1 MCYNMHKS
9 KREEF
14 NIMKKNWFARQVT
27 LQDENTAPV
36 ESVKEALERLDGE
49 ELANLYVWL
58 GQKLQMDDDKSRTAE
73 MLDFRKDFHSLLEDI
88 VEKRLTGE
96 AEIERRL
103 HSLARVPERFCRFVV
118 MEFEGWEEGVAFPE
132 ELFAQLEEVFPGS
145 NMTEFQGKVIV
156 LFSSLERINQPTE
169 VLDASRFQTLLEDW
183 NAVAA
188 ISNATSQHYRLHTC
202 YFLAQQTLKLGKA
215 LRPQQR
221 HRIFSFEDYA
231 EYFMIDLCFNS
242 FDELLGHHDIIYLA
256 HPDAI
261 LIARYD
267 RKHGTNLLD
276 VLYYYCLSSENIAK
290 TAGLAYMHRNT
301 ATARMAKIRE
311 LIRADLSDGQI
322 RQRMIFSCKILRYY
336 EKYVQ
341 VDMEERLRETSG
353 QEGEKA

>member
-1 MCYNMHKS
+1 
-9 KREEF
+9 
-14 NIMKKNWFARQVT
+14 MKKNPFVRQHT
-27 LQDENTAPV
+27 LQDENTIPV
-36 ESVKEALERLDGE
+36 NSVKEVLEHLDGE
-49 ELANLYVWL
+49 ELADIYAWL
-58 GQKLQMDDDKSRTAE
+58 EQKIRMGDDRSRTAE

-103 HSLARVPERFCRFVV
+103 HSLSRVPERFCRFVV
-118 MEFEGWEEGVAFPE
+118 LEFDGLEEGVAFPE
-132 ELFAQLEEVFPGS
+132 ELFDQLEEVFPGS
-145 NMTEFQGKVIV
+145 NMTEFQGKVAV

-169 VLDASRFQTLLEDW
+169 VLDTVRFQELLEEW

-202 YFLAQQTLKLGKA
+202 YFLAQQTLKLGRA
-215 LRPQQR
+215 LRPQPK

-242 FDELLGHHDIIYLA
+242 FSEMLGHHDIIYLA

-261 LIARYD
+261 LIARHD
-267 RKHGTNLLD
+267 RKYGTNLLD

-290 TAGLAYMHRNT
+290 TAQLAYMHRNT
-301 ATARMAKIRE
+301 ATTRMAKIRE
-311 LIRADLSDGQI
+311 LIHADLSDGQT

-341 VDMEERLRETSG
+341 VDMEERLKETV
-353 QEGEKA
+353 QDGEKV